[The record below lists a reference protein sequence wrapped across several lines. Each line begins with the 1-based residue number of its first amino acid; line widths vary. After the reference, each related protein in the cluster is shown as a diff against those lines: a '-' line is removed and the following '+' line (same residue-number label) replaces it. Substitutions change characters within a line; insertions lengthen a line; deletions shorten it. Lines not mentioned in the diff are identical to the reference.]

1 LLAQVAL
8 DLLKCHQCAEAEP
21 LLRECLAIRK
31 KTQPEVWS
39 TFNSKSQLGGALLG
53 QKKYNEAEPL
63 LLAGYEGMKA
73 REKAIPPQ
81 GSIRIPEALDRLVE
95 LYTATNNPDAIKKWQ
110 AERAKYPAAAPPLP
124 EKN

>member
-1 LLAQVAL
+1 
-8 DLLKCHQCAEAEP
+8 
-21 LLRECLAIRK
+21 
-31 KTQPEVWS
+31 
-39 TFNSKSQLGGALLG
+39 
-53 QKKYNEAEPL
+53 
-63 LLAGYEGMKA
+63 MKA